1 MATRRAP
8 SKLAAPAA
16 ERSAPAARKL
26 PLPPGDDV
34 GAADL
39 TRRVAVNLRER
50 RKSRALSLDEL
61 AVASGVSRAALSQI
75 ETCKTNPSLSVLWKI
90 AVGLQIPFSELLG
103 EAGPSV
109 NLLRRRDAQVL
120 RSADGRMESRP
131 ATPAGLS
138 RFLEMYELRLAAR
151 SLHQSE
157 AHAPGT
163 QELIV
168 VLSGSLR
175 MHVGSEQYEL
185 GPGDS
190 VAFPADKPHGY
201 ENPGGGEAR
210 YHDVILYPR

>member
-1 MATRRAP
+1 MAKTRAAKDLPRDP
-8 SKLAAPAA
+8 SP
-16 ERSAPAARKL
+16 RHQ

-39 TRRVAVNLRER
+39 ARRVGLNLRER
-50 RKSRALSLDEL
+50 RKGRGMSLDEL

-103 EAGPSV
+103 EAGPGV
-109 NLLRRRDAQVL
+109 NLLRRADSQVL
-120 RSADGRMESRP
+120 RSSDGRMESRP
-131 ATPAGLS
+131 AAPAGLS
-138 RFLEMYELRLAAR
+138 RFLEIYELRLAPR

-157 AHAPGT
+157 PHAAGT
-163 QELIV
+163 QEVIV

-175 MHVGSEQYEL
+175 MHVGGEHWDL

-190 VAFPADKPHGY
+190 LTFPADRPHGY
-201 ENPGGGEAR
+201 ENPGGAEAR
-210 YHDVILYPR
+210 YHNVILYPR

>member
-1 MATRRAP
+1 MAKRRESKEAP
-8 SKLAAPAA
+8 GAAGARAA
-16 ERSAPAARKL
+16 AARKV

-34 GAADL
+34 GAADMA
-39 TRRVAVNLRER
+39 RRVAVNLRER
-50 RKSRALSLDEL
+50 RKARGLSLDDL

-103 EAGPSV
+103 ESGPSV
-109 NLLRRRDAQVL
+109 NLLRRADAQVL
-120 RSADGRMESRP
+120 RSADGRLESRP

-157 AHAPGT
+157 PHAAGT

-175 MHVGSEQYEL
+175 MHLGSEHYDL

-190 VAFPADKPHGY
+190 LFFPADRPHGY
-201 ENPGGGEAR
+201 ENPGGGEGR